1 MIIIM
6 TVIVIQICERREVRG
21 ERPGCDGNNLC
32 RTAKPLLHG
41 DDHDDHNYDDEDDIY
56 NDHDDHN
63 YDDDDDNYYDHDDHN
78 YDYHNYDL
86 EECDYNDHDNHDCD
100 HKDYAD

>member
-41 DDHDDHNYDDEDDIY
+41 DDRDDHNYDYEDD
-56 NDHDDHN
+56 NH
-63 YDDDDDNYYDHDDHN
+63 YDHGDHN

>member
-1 MIIIM
+1 M

-21 ERPGCDGNNLC
+21 ERPGRDGNNLC

-41 DDHDDHNYDDEDDIY
+41 DDHNYDDEDDIY